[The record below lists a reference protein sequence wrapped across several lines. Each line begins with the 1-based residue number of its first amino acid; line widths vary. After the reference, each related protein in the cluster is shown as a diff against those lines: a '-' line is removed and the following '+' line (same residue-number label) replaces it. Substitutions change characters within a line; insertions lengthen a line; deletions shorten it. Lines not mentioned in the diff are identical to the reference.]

1 MTDIF
6 CGIVQIAHEN
16 FNKLKDHESGLKLFK
31 IRLSSYYDLAPQLI
45 QYLNAAE
52 LQRAQKYHFEK
63 DSNQFIICRTLLK
76 FILAQHTGLHIDS
89 INIEIDTNKKPYL
102 SSNKT
107 ICFNVSHAADFAI
120 IAVSSHA
127 VGVDLEYLNT
137 NFDYSEILPS
147 VFNSLEIKSVSNAD
161 HQLYTFYKFWT
172 RKEAIVKA
180 TGQGLSDHLTQ
191 IPATDGYHAVAS
203 KLLNGFKDLK
213 VLSFNLN
220 EDHVASIALN
230 CKKTNF
236 DKLLIYNL
244 PESMEGLVILSCL
257 RT

>member
-1 MTDIF
+1 
-6 CGIVQIAHEN
+6 
-16 FNKLKDHESGLKLFK
+16 
-31 IRLSSYYDLAPQLI
+31 
-45 QYLNAAE
+45 
-52 LQRAQKYHFEK
+52 
-63 DSNQFIICRTLLK
+63 
-76 FILAQHTGLHIDS
+76 
-89 INIEIDTNKKPYL
+89 
-102 SSNKT
+102 
-107 ICFNVSHAADFAI
+107 
-120 IAVSSHA
+120 
-127 VGVDLEYLNT
+127 
-137 NFDYSEILPS
+137 
-147 VFNSLEIKSVSNAD
+147 